1 MANRVGGSE
10 TGVFV
15 RGGIHINPADY
26 IHTAFAPL
34 EVRQLAEE
42 ADQTLLSG
50 EGRYRYYERL
60 GILAGADKPT
70 DWQVS
75 IAWRE
80 AREYDAT
87 AANPPEPQ
95 TGLLPF
101 PA

>member
-1 MANRVGGSE
+1 M
-10 TGVFV
+10 
-15 RGGIHINPADY
+15 
-26 IHTAFAPL
+26 
-34 EVRQLAEE
+34 RQLASE
-42 ADQTLLSG
+42 ADPALLSA
-50 EGRYRYYERL
+50 EGRYRFTERL

-70 DWQVS
+70 DWQVF

-87 AANPPEPQ
+87 AASPPESQ